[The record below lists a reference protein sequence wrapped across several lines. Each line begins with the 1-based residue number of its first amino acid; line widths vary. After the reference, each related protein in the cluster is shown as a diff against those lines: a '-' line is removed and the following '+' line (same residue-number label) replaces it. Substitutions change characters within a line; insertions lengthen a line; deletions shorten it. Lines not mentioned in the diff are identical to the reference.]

1 MAQPSP
7 LCLPLLSLCCVR
19 TTQQEERAI
28 HLNVLELIQMLH
40 KAETEARNGD
50 LAKQALE
57 SLFVEPDPK
66 LEVQEL
72 PMDPS
77 SSPWLSWAAVG

>member
-1 MAQPSP
+1 
-7 LCLPLLSLCCVR
+7 
-19 TTQQEERAI
+19 
-28 HLNVLELIQMLH
+28 MLH